1 MIDRNKYNFQRL
13 YKVTFNNEDEIILQL
28 DQLHISNIESI
39 FDNKIKKIEYIGETV
54 TDLPT
59 VLEFSENQIMTT
71 GEFNKNHRMYH
82 PELLNNIL
90 TPDKSN
96 PESSIVQCTDDKETT
111 VSDKEKEEK
120 IRNILFEI
128 INNSEE

>member
-28 DQLHISNIESI
+28 DQLHISNIEGI
-39 FDNKIKKIEYIGETV
+39 FNNKIKKIEYIGETV

-59 VLEFSENQIMTT
+59 ILEFSENQIM
-71 GEFNKNHRMYH
+71 
-82 PELLNNIL
+82 

-96 PESSIVQCTDDKETT
+96 PESSIVQCTDDKKTT

-120 IRNILFEI
+120 IRDILFEI